1 MKLSPLD
8 IQSQKFRVKM
18 RGYDQREVEAF
29 LDLAAAEFEELVREG
44 ARLKE
49 KVVRLGN
56 HLDELRARE
65 TTLKDTMMTA
75 QKVTEEMKTAAR
87 KEAELVMAEAEHKAA
102 RMVDEAHRKVARL
115 SDDIVELRRQR
126 AQFETQVR
134 TAAEA
139 HLKIL
144 QITTEAI
151 AEEAAKGEKIRH
163 LVGKD

>member
-18 RGYDQREVEAF
+18 RGFDQHEVEAF
-29 LDLAAAEFEELVREG
+29 LDLAAAEFEELVRES
-44 ARLKE
+44 AKLKE

-56 HLDELRARE
+56 LLDELRARE

-87 KEAELVMAEAEHKAA
+87 KEAELVLAEAEHRAA
-102 RMVDEAHRKVARL
+102 KMVDEAHRKAARI

-134 TAAEA
+134 SAAEA

-144 QITTEAI
+144 QIT
-151 AEEAAKGEKIRH
+151 AETLAQEAAKGEKVKH

>member
-18 RGYDQREVEAF
+18 RGFDPREVETF
-29 LDLAAAEFEELVREG
+29 LDLVANEFEELIRES
-44 ARLKE
+44 AKLKE

-56 HLDELRARE
+56 HLEELKQRE

-75 QKVTEEMKTAAR
+75 QKVTEEMKGSAR
-87 KEAELVMAEAEHKAA
+87 KEAELIMADAEHRAA

-115 SDDIVELRRQR
+115 ADEIVELRRQR

-134 TAAEA
+134 AAAEA

-144 QITTEAI
+144 KITSDAI
-151 AEEAAKGEKIRH
+151 AEEMAKGEKVKH
-163 LVGKD
+163 LVGKE